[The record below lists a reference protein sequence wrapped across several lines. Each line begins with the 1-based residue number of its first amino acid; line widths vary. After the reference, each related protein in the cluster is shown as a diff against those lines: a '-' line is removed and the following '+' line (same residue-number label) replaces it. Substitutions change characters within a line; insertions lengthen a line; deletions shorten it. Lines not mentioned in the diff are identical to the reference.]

1 MNKSPPCKKI
11 PVYTNT
17 YLYAQEHG
25 ELPQYRASHEA
36 NIDCKYSIEAAIH
49 EYHDGYYFNS
59 QEAVPLVV
67 RQFGYER
74 VFYVLANSVRE
85 REWDGRISTGNKAW
99 ARTIPVPKDECWN
112 AAFLVDKV
120 NPGLLN
126 LFVNEARHEYLLTK
140 PLKVADIRAEA
151 EKILH
156 SLQSEQEPN
165 SPNRTHFM
173 AQISPDFMRRAK
185 TKDTDRLMDFL
196 PFASLS
202 LSTLEGRTGVFALI
216 SKDEDRQQS
225 LRLRKPSVRKTL
237 HESSIPKA
245 PAANKSKTQER

>member
-1 MNKSPPCKKI
+1 MNKSPPFKKI
-11 PVYTNT
+11 LVYNDTFQ
-17 YLYAQEHG
+17 YAKEHG
-25 ELPQYRASHEA
+25 ETSLYHASHEA
-36 NIDCKYSIEAAIH
+36 NIACKEAIEAAIR
-49 EYHDGYYFNS
+49 ENHDGFRFNS
-59 QEAVPLVV
+59 QKAVPPVL

-85 REWDGRISTGNKAW
+85 KEWDGRISRENKAW

-140 PLKVADIRAEA
+140 PLKVSDIKAEA
-151 EKILH
+151 EKILR
-156 SLQSEQEPN
+156 SFQSEQEPN

-202 LSTLEGRTGVFALI
+202 LSTLGGTDWRVCPDFQRRG
-216 SKDEDRQQS
+216 
-225 LRLRKPSVRKTL
+225 
-237 HESSIPKA
+237 
-245 PAANKSKTQER
+245 PAAASPTAEVLCPEDAS

>member
-11 PVYTNT
+11 PVYPHTFQ
-17 YLYAQEHG
+17 YAQEHG
-25 ELPQYRASHEA
+25 ELPQYQASHKA
-36 NIDCKYSIEAAIH
+36 NIACKEAIEAAIQ
-49 EYHDGYYFNS
+49 ENHDVFWFNG
-59 QEAVPLVV
+59 QKAVSPVL

-85 REWDGRISTGNKAW
+85 KDWDGRISTGNKTW
-99 ARTIPVPKDECWN
+99 ARTIPVPRDERWN

-126 LFVNEARHEYLLTK
+126 LFVNEARHEYLMTK

-156 SLQSEQEPN
+156 CFQTEQEPN
-165 SPNRTHFM
+165 SPNATHFM
-173 AQISPDFMRRAK
+173 AQVSPDFLRRAK
-185 TKDTDRLMDFL
+185 TKDTDRLMEFL
-196 PFASLS
+196 PFASLL

-216 SKDEDRQQS
+216 SKDENRQQPI
-225 LRLRKPSVRKTL
+225 RLRKPSVRKTL
-237 HESSIPKA
+237 HESSIPEA
-245 PAANKSKTQER
+245 PAAKKSKTQER

>member
-11 PVYTNT
+11 PVYPHTFQ
-17 YLYAQEHG
+17 YAQEHG

-49 EYHDGYYFNS
+49 EYHDGYRFNS

-74 VFYVLANSVRE
+74 VFYVLANSIRE
-85 REWDGRISTGNKAW
+85 KDWDKRISMGNKTW

-112 AAFLVDKV
+112 AAFLVDRV

-140 PLKVADIRAEA
+140 PLEVADIRAEA
-151 EKILH
+151 EKILR
-156 SLQSEQEPN
+156 SLQSERKPN
-165 SPNRTHFM
+165 SPSGTHFM
-173 AQISPDFMRRAK
+173 AQVSPDFLRRAR

-216 SKDEDRQQS
+216 SKDEDRQQP

-245 PAANKSKTQER
+245 PAAKKSKTQER

>member
-11 PVYTNT
+11 PVYPHTFQ
-17 YLYAQEHG
+17 YAQEHG

-36 NIDCKYSIEAAIH
+36 NIDCKCSIEAAIR
-49 EYHDGYYFNS
+49 ENHDGFRFNS
-59 QEAVPLVV
+59 QKAVPPVL

-85 REWDGRISTGNKAW
+85 KEWDGRISRENKAW
-99 ARTIPVPKDECWN
+99 AQTIPVSKDECWN

-140 PLKVADIRAEA
+140 PLKVSDIKAEA
-151 EKILH
+151 QKILR

-165 SPNRTHFM
+165 SPSGTHFM

-185 TKDTDRLMDFL
+185 TKDTGRLMDFL

-245 PAANKSKTQER
+245 PAANKSKSQER

>member
-11 PVYTNT
+11 PVYLRTFQ
-17 YLYAQEHG
+17 YAQEHG
-25 ELPQYRASHEA
+25 ELPQYQASYKA
-36 NIDCKYSIEAAIH
+36 NIACKEAIEAAIQ
-49 EYHDGYYFNS
+49 ENHDGFRFNG
-59 QEAVPLVV
+59 QKAVSPVL
-67 RQFGYER
+67 RQFGYGR

-85 REWDGRISTGNKAW
+85 KEWDGRISTGNKTW

-112 AAFLVDKV
+112 AAFLVDRA

-151 EKILH
+151 EKILR

-165 SPNRTHFM
+165 SPNGTHFI
-173 AQISPDFMRRAK
+173 AQVSPDFLRWAR
-185 TKDTDRLMDFL
+185 TKDTNRLMDFL

-202 LSTLEGRTGVFALI
+202 LATLEGRTGVFALI
-216 SKDEDRQQS
+216 SKDEDRQQP

-237 HESSIPKA
+237 YESNIPKA

>member
-1 MNKSPPCKKI
+1 MNKSPPFKKI
-11 PVYTNT
+11 LVYNDTFQ
-17 YLYAQEHG
+17 YAKEHG
-25 ELPQYRASHEA
+25 ETSLYHAFHEA
-36 NIDCKYSIEAAIH
+36 NIACKEAIEAAIR
-49 EYHDGYYFNS
+49 ENHDGFRFNS
-59 QEAVPLVV
+59 QKAVPPVL

-85 REWDGRISTGNKAW
+85 KEWDGRISTGNKTW

-112 AAFLVDKV
+112 TAFLVDKV

-140 PLKVADIRAEA
+140 PLKVSDIKAEA
-151 EKILH
+151 EKILR
-156 SLQSEQEPN
+156 SFQSEQEPN

-245 PAANKSKTQER
+245 PAANKSKSQER